1 MKTAEILYFIREA
14 AEEKHERD
22 NNLTTKEWSD
32 VDDML
37 RNIEEIV
44 EFAMR
49 HKDGKY

>member
-1 MKTAEILYFIREA
+1 MKTAEILYFIRLA
-14 AEEKHERD
+14 AEEKQERE
-22 NNLTTKEWSD
+22 NYLTRKEWGD

-37 RNIEEIV
+37 RNLEELV